1 MIAPFASDRPQHRAR
16 ASTDMTEIG
25 SRMISLSQGRIRNRL
40 LQAANA
46 DVRNTIAEHAELVTL
61 HRGDILASPN
71 EAVSQVY
78 FPISGICSI
87 VAMADP
93 ANRIEA
99 GVVGREG
106 MVGLAAVLD
115 TGAASHQGVVQM
127 DSEGY
132 RVSADVITSLT
143 RSNSRFLGLMLRYI
157 HVTLTQIEQ
166 TALANGRFSI
176 EKRLARWI
184 LMCHDRVD
192 GDELN
197 FTHELLSVML
207 GVRRP
212 GVTVATH
219 VLEGSKMIKATR
231 GRITVLS
238 RDKLEEAAGGSYGI
252 PETEYERLIGPMR
265 VSEAPAAAVS
275 GWSGRTAHEGLAEA
289 RQGM

>member
-1 MIAPFASDRPQHRAR
+1 
-16 ASTDMTEIG
+16 
-25 SRMISLSQGRIRNRL
+25 MISVSQGRTRNRL
-40 LQAANA
+40 LQAMDA
-46 DVRNTIAEHAELVTL
+46 DIRTAIIEQSERVTL
-61 HRGDILASPN
+61 RRGDILMEPDQP
-71 EAVSQVY
+71 VSQVF
-78 FPISGICSI
+78 FPVSGICSI
-87 VAMADP
+87 VAIADP

-106 MVGLAAVLD
+106 LVGLAAILD
-115 TGAASHQGVVQM
+115 TGSSPHQGVVQM

-132 RVSADVITSLT
+132 RVSASFMASLSRT
-143 RSNSRFLGLMLRYI
+143 NSRFLGHMLRYVQVI
-157 HVTLTQIEQ
+157 LTQTEQ

-231 GRITVLS
+231 GRITVLN
-238 RDKLEEAAGGSYGI
+238 RDKLEEAAAGSYGV
-252 PETEYERLIGPMR
+252 PEREYERLIGPLR
-265 VSEAPAAAVS
+265 VPVSEGSSPA
-275 GWSGRTAHEGLAEA
+275 GWNPRSPQDVLVETRPSL
-289 RQGM
+289 

>member
-1 MIAPFASDRPQHRAR
+1 
-16 ASTDMTEIG
+16 
-25 SRMISLSQGRIRNRL
+25 MISVSQGRTRNRL
-40 LQAANA
+40 LQAMDIDIRTAIL
-46 DVRNTIAEHAELVTL
+46 DEAERVTL
-61 HRGDILASPN
+61 RRGDVLVEPN
-71 EAVSQVY
+71 EPVSHVF
-78 FPISGICSI
+78 FPVSGICSI
-87 VAMADP
+87 VAIADP

-106 MVGLAAVLD
+106 LTGLAAVLG
-115 TGAASHQGVVQM
+115 TASAPHQGVVQM

-132 RVSADVITSLT
+132 RVSAAFMSSLAQT
-143 RSNSRFLGLMLRYI
+143 NGRFLGLMLRYLQVI
-157 HVTLTQIEQ
+157 LTQTEQ

-184 LMCHDRVD
+184 LMCHDRID

-238 RDKLEEAAGGSYGI
+238 RDKLEEAAAGSYGV
-252 PETEYERLIGPMR
+252 PEREYERLVGPLR
-265 VSEAPAAAVS
+265 APVSEGSSPP
-275 GWSGRTAHEGLAEA
+275 GWNPRGPNEGLSEA
-289 RQGM
+289 RPGL